1 MIVIGLGE
9 GAQRRLAVLLGDM
22 FGEDERVSAD
32 VAAFVDAYL
41 RRAPLM
47 AAVGLRVAIWAMI
60 WLPIAFIGKPAPAH
74 ALDAATRRRYLE
86 TWTESRVYW
95 IREAFY
101 LVKAIALMGWGAHDV
116 VRTRMGLPP
125 VAAERSAA

>member
-1 MIVIGLGE
+1 MIVIGLGS

-32 VAAFVDAYL
+32 VAAFLDGYL
-41 RRAPLM
+41 QRAPFI
-47 AAVGLRVAIWAMI
+47 AAVGLRGAIWAMI
-60 WLPIAFIGKPAPAH
+60 WLPIAFIGRPMPAH
-74 ALDAATRRRYLE
+74 LLDAPTRRRYLE
-86 TWTESRVYW
+86 AWTQSRVYL

-101 LVKAIALMGWGAHDV
+101 LVKAIALMGWGAHDA

-125 VAAERSAA
+125 VAAVRSAA